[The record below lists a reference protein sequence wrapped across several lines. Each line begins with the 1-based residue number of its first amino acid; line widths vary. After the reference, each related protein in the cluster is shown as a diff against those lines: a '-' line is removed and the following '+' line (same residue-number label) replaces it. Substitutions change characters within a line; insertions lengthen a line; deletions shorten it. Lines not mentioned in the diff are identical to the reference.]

1 MDKNIPKKQD
11 PQLISYI
18 TLRKAVG
25 ILAILFPVIIVVG
38 SLIFGGCDDI
48 QSNLSMYYHTR
59 MRNVFVGILCAIA
72 LFLFAY
78 NGYDRIDAIAGN
90 VACVFALLIAFFP
103 TSVTEPLTPCIL
115 APYINDISSSIHF
128 FSAGGFFIVLAY
140 FSIFLFTKKEPK
152 PTKMKLKRNK
162 LYRICGY
169 IILGCIFLM
178 AGYYALLKH
187 NYGQGLQKYDP
198 ILWLETLALWA
209 FGVSWLTKGNTILT
223 DKKVKTNQT

>member
-1 MDKNIPKKQD
+1 MINNIHKKQN
-11 PQLISYI
+11 PQLISYL
-18 TLRKAVG
+18 TLRKTVG

-38 SLIFGGCDDI
+38 SLIFGGCDEI
-48 QSNLSMYYHTR
+48 QSNLSTYYHTR
-59 MRNVFVGILCAIA
+59 MRNVYVGILSAIA

-90 VACVFALLIAFFP
+90 IACVFALLIAFFP
-103 TSVTEPLTPCIL
+103 TSVTESMTPCIL
-115 APYINDISSSIHF
+115 APYENEISSSIHF

-169 IILGCIFLM
+169 IILCCIFIM
-178 AGYYALLKH
+178 ALYYALLKF
-187 NYGQGLQKYDP
+187 NYGRDIQKLDP

-209 FGVSWLTKGNTILT
+209 FGVSWMVKGNTILT
-223 DKKVKTNQT
+223 DKKVRVN